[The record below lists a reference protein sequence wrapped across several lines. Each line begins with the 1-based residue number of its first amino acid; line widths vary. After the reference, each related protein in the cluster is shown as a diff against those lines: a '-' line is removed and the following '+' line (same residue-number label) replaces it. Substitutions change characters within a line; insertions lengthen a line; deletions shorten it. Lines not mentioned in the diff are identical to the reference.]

1 MHKHL
6 TNLTTS
12 QTKTNGPIRSWYS
25 VLKNWSEARKLR
37 KQESE
42 RAEFVS
48 HLTQHIRYDLGE
60 TDCIRRRTTSDIWDN
75 NSTGFR

>member
-12 QTKTNGPIRSWYS
+12 QTKKNGPLRSWHS

-48 HLTQHIRYDLGE
+48 HLTQYIRYDLGE
-60 TDCIRRRTTSDIWDN
+60 TDCIRRRTTSDIWDTN
-75 NSTGFR
+75 FIGFR